1 MIRCYHRVQK
11 ELLPEYVRTPST
23 LVKVVD
29 FLLTNFINVRECND
43 NFKRP
48 MENEKIRDTNY
59 HDLWEYI
66 NDRLMQ
72 VRIEMSHLEFKDED
86 ILSIDFSY
94 LF

>member
-1 MIRCYHRVQK
+1 
-11 ELLPEYVRTPST
+11 
-23 LVKVVD
+23 
-29 FLLTNFINVRECND
+29 
-43 NFKRP
+43 

-66 NDRLMQ
+66 NDRLLQ